1 MTCLSLRFMLFL
13 LKHNIYNLFYNLPY
27 NLFYKKSPFIRPRK
41 KIKFLLQNLH
51 DRS

>member
-1 MTCLSLRFMLFL
+1 MACLSLCFMLFL

-27 NLFYKKSPFIRPRK
+27 NLFYKKIAFYQTSK